1 VGDREKGSLT
11 MQAWPGGFRC
21 GRCSEQRAMRQRALR
36 SPLRPTLAICETC
49 LETWERAG
57 HRCARCWATVR
68 DRLDVGLLVEIG
80 AFAHVTCGGARV
92 LGSTIAGP
100 IDVWPGG

>member
-1 VGDREKGSLT
+1 
-11 MQAWPGGFRC
+11 MPAWLSGFRC
-21 GRCSEQRAMRQRALR
+21 GRCSEQRAMRQRALC
-36 SPLRPTLAICETC
+36 SPLRPGLAICESC

-68 DRLDVGLLVEIG
+68 DRLDVGLLVDIG

-92 LGSTIAGP
+92 LGATITGR
-100 IDVWPGG
+100 IDPRPDARAQGA